1 MPRGLSLAV
10 SNNTSNNLAPVMN
23 NSELLAR
30 RFKQQSLARN
40 RIRLVTGTSNAG
52 SRPPPATSLSPEAL
66 RSPIEAIGKTISAVG
81 SAGLT
86 LEVPLEERLGA
97 GSEAVIARATING
110 ETYAVKMYS
119 LISMDSL
126 INSIN
131 AHYIASNKLN
141 PNANIICLHSIICS
155 GTIRAMLPDIP
166 ESFFYR
172 MVEEPPTDRYCNLIF
187 EYIPGTNLEVYR
199 INGNKERIALT
210 TQLFTAVHYLHG
222 RNIAHRDI
230 KPSNIMITPG
240 GILKIIDL
248 GSACFVG
255 RCAVGS
261 GTKEYSMS
269 KYYTN
274 PDDHTIQNNYAFNN
288 DIYSCLLT
296 VYFMFTFT
304 NKFVGTQGFTENRN
318 RDYERVPAEFRGLLS
333 RYVSEVETTPIVTL
347 TDCNTFIDRFLKDLH
362 NIRSAETGGRSKKR
376 SSKTRKY
383 KKKSKSKTRILRGGA
398 NELIDTVLSKDHK
411 NVEWALIDLI
421 EKNDGNIGTPSDP
434 LVDRVRSTSGKTPL
448 FFTIRN
454 KTTSTFGFGGSSN
467 CSGKYVNVPESGG
480 RTLVFPQFNQDTYI
494 LLRLLGARIEHKDA
508 KGKGILESDGC
519 EYFKSHINIAEGRL
533 QKMAIIYNKMGSVNA
548 AVQDPSFVVLRS
560 LLTGLRGKR
569 IDSGFLNSSL
579 KNMLDNLYRSAV

>member
-1 MPRGLSLAV
+1 MPKGLSLEL
-10 SNNTSNNLAPVMN
+10 SNNTPTTNTNLPPIMN

-30 RFKQQSLARN
+30 RFQQQKLSRN
-40 RIRLVTGTSNAG
+40 AIRRATQGAAEY
-52 SRPPPATSLSPEAL
+52 RPPPASSLSPEAL
-66 RSPIEAIGKTISAVG
+66 RSPIEVIGNTIIAVG
-81 SAGLT
+81 SAGVT
-86 LEVPLEERLGA
+86 LEVPLEERLGV
-97 GSEAVIARATING
+97 GSEAVISRTTIDG
-110 ETYAVKMYS
+110 SPYAVKQYT
-119 LISMDSL
+119 LIAFDSL
-126 INSIN
+126 VNSIN

-141 PNANIICLHSIICS
+141 PNPNIISLHSIICS
-155 GTIRAMLPDIP
+155 RTIRAMLPDIP

-187 EYIPGTNLEVYR
+187 EYIPGTNLEAYR
-199 INGNKERIALT
+199 ISGNKERIALT
-210 TQLFTAVHYLHG
+210 TQLFSAVHYLHG

-230 KPSNIMITPG
+230 KPSNIMITPDR
-240 GILKIIDL
+240 ILKIIDL

-296 VYFMFTFT
+296 VYFMFSSV

-318 RDYERVPAEFRGLLS
+318 RDYERVPAEFRGVLS
-333 RYVSEVETTPIVTL
+333 RYVAEVETTPIVTL
-347 TDCNTFIDRFLKDLH
+347 TQCNEFIDRFLTDLH
-362 NIRSAETGGRSKKR
+362 NVRSAETGG
-376 SSKTRKY
+376 
-383 KKKSKSKTRILRGGA
+383 KSKTRRSKKKGSKKKLKTRVLRGGA

-421 EKNDGNIGTPSDP
+421 QKNDGNIGTPSDP

-454 KTTSTFGFGGSSN
+454 KTTSILGFGGSSN
-467 CSGKYVNVPESGG
+467 CSGKYVNVPEG

-494 LLRLLGARIEHKDA
+494 LLRLLGARVEHRDA
-508 KGKGILESDGC
+508 KGKGILDSDGC
-519 EYFKSHINIAEGRL
+519 GHFNSDINIAEGRL
-533 QKMAIIYNKMGSVNA
+533 QKMAIIYNQMGSVNA
-548 AVQDPSFVVLRS
+548 AVQHPSFAVLKS
-560 LLTGLRGKR
+560 LMTGLRGKR

-579 KNMLDNLYRSAV
+579 KNMLDNLYRTAV

>member
-1 MPRGLSLAV
+1 MPKGLSLEL
-10 SNNTSNNLAPVMN
+10 SNNTPTTNTNLAPVMN

-30 RFKQQSLARN
+30 RFQQQKLSRN
-40 RIRLVTGTSNAG
+40 AIRRVTQGVAEY
-52 SRPPPATSLSPEAL
+52 RPPPASSFSPEAL
-66 RSPIEAIGKTISAVG
+66 RSPIEVIGNTIIAVG
-81 SAGLT
+81 SAGVT
-86 LEVPLEERLGA
+86 LEVPLEERLGV
-97 GSEAVIARATING
+97 GSEAVISRTTIDG
-110 ETYAVKMYS
+110 SPYAVKQYS
-119 LISMDSL
+119 LIAFDSL
-126 INSIN
+126 VNSIN

-141 PNANIICLHSIICS
+141 PNPNIISLHSIICS

-187 EYIPGTNLEVYR
+187 EYIPGTNLEAYR
-199 INGNKERIALT
+199 ISGNTERIALT
-210 TQLFTAVHYLHG
+210 TQLFSAVHYLHG

-230 KPSNIMITPG
+230 KPSNIMITPD

-296 VYFMFTFT
+296 VYFMFSSV

-318 RDYERVPAEFRGLLS
+318 RDYERVPAEFRGVLS
-333 RYVSEVETTPIVTL
+333 RYVAEVETTPIVTL
-347 TDCNTFIDRFLKDLH
+347 TQCNEFIDRFLTDLH
-362 NIRSAETGGRSKKR
+362 NVRSAETGGKSKTRRSKKR
-376 SSKTRKY
+376 VS
-383 KKKSKSKTRILRGGA
+383 KKKSKSKTRVLRGGA

-421 EKNDGNIGTPSDP
+421 QKNDGNIGTPSDP

-454 KTTSTFGFGGSSN
+454 KTASTLGFGGSSN
-467 CSGKYVNVPESGG
+467 CSGKYVNVPEG

-494 LLRLLGARIEHKDA
+494 LLRLLGARVEHRDA
-508 KGKGILESDGC
+508 KGKGILDSDACGH
-519 EYFKSHINIAEGRL
+519 FKSDINIAEGRL
-533 QKMAIIYNKMGSVNA
+533 QKMAIIYNQMGSVNA
-548 AVQDPSFVVLRS
+548 AVQHPSFAVLKS
-560 LLTGLRGKR
+560 LMMGLRGKR

-579 KNMLDNLYRSAV
+579 KNMLDNLYRTAV

>member
-1 MPRGLSLAV
+1 MPRGLSLAL

-30 RFKQQSLARN
+30 RFQQQKLARN
-40 RIRLVTGTSNAG
+40 RIRLVTGTTNPG
-52 SRPPPATSLSPEAL
+52 SSPPPGALSFSPEAL
-66 RSPIEAIGKTISAVG
+66 KSPIEAIGKTISAVG

-97 GSEAVIARATING
+97 GSEAVIAKTTING

-141 PNANIICLHSIICS
+141 PNLNIICLHSIICS
-155 GTIRAMLPDIP
+155 NTIRAMLPDIP

-187 EYIPGTNLEVYR
+187 EYIPGTNLEEYR
-199 INGNKERIALT
+199 INGNKERIALA
-210 TQLFTAVHYLHG
+210 TQLFTAVNYLHG

-230 KPSNIMITPG
+230 KPSNIMITPD

-269 KYYTN
+269 KYYSN
-274 PDDHTIQNNYAFNN
+274 PDDHSIQNNYAFNN

-296 VYFMFTFT
+296 VYFMFSST
-304 NKFVGTQGFTENRN
+304 NKFVGAQGFTENRN
-318 RDYERVPAEFRGLLS
+318 RDYQRVPAEFRGVLS

-347 TDCNTFIDRFLKDLH
+347 TECNTFIDRFLTDLR
-362 NIRSAETGGRSKKR
+362 NIRPAESGGRSKTRK
-376 SSKTRKY
+376 SKTRRY
-383 KKKSKSKTRILRGGA
+383 KKKSKTRILRGGA

-434 LVDRVRSTSGKTPL
+434 LVDRIRSTSGKTPL

-454 KTTSTFGFGGSSN
+454 KSSSTFGFGGSSS
-467 CSGKYVNVPESGG
+467 CIGKYVNTPEGS
-480 RTLVFPQFNQDTYI
+480 TLVFPQFNQDTYI
-494 LLRLLGARIEHKDA
+494 LLRLLGARIEHRDA

-533 QKMAIIYNKMGSVNA
+533 QKMAILYNKMGSVNA
-548 AVQDPSFVVLRS
+548 AVQDPSFAPLRS

-579 KNMLDNLYRSAV
+579 KNMLDNLYRTAV